1 MTPYIT
7 DRNRIIR
14 SEYKQRTKVGL
25 EDSEDVLDS
34 LFEKYNKPGMR
45 PLARNTIAYIISH
58 KRYYKGKKK

>member
-14 SEYKQRTKVGL
+14 GEFRQRTKVGK
-25 EDSEDVLDS
+25 EDPEDVIDS

-45 PLARNTIAYIISH
+45 PLSRNTIAYIISH
-58 KRYYKGKKK
+58 KIYYKKKK